1 MPENRKTLKNSFMN
15 LFEEGVD
22 YYTQLLTDLSTTYRV
37 ELYYDPLEPR
47 EGVDLMARLA
57 RISAQKCLL
66 CLGDL
71 ARWVVVGV
79 TDNNATPCAGT
90 GSRSTPALTMAGQDN
105 ITQRQ
110 TLWR

>member
-71 ARWVVVGV
+71 ARWVVVVVGV
-79 TDNNATPCAGT
+79 TD
-90 GSRSTPALTMAGQDN
+90 R
-105 ITQRQ
+105 
-110 TLWR
+110 